1 MNPPDDPDDEIDE
14 LLKLVEEV
22 LEGRQRVRKKLE
34 EYALPLRS
42 PSRQLIRL
50 DRHIR
55 EIELRELRPEDVGR
69 ILNDWGA

>member
-22 LEGRQRVRKKLE
+22 LEGRQRVREKLE
-34 EYALPLRS
+34 EYALPLHEVTLHLLRF
-42 PSRQLIRL
+42 

-55 EIELRELRPEDVGR
+55 EIELRESR
-69 ILNDWGA
+69 I